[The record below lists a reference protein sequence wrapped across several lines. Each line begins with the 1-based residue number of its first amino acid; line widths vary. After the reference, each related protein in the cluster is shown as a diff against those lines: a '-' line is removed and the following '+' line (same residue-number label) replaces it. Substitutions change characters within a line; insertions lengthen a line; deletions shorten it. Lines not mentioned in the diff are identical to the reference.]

1 MIYQWKQGARVPA
14 SADAQKVGEE
24 LERIRVKHNG
34 RLEPEWVVHNAK
46 SPRNPLHDLFEW
58 DDTVAAQNFR
68 VDQAR
73 SVIRSVDVVVEE
85 APQMKPTRAF
95 VSVVQER
102 DRSYTSVQHAMS
114 DDDLRKQLI
123 AQAYAELEAWQ
134 KRYAELIELADVFA
148 AINQARAA

>member
-1 MIYQWKQGARVPA
+1 MIYQWKQGARVPS

-46 SPRNPLHDLFEW
+46 SPRNPMHDLFEW
-58 DDTVAAQNFR
+58 DDNVAAQNFR

-85 APQMKPTRAF
+85 APQMKPMRAF

-123 AQAYAELEAWQ
+123 AQAYTELEAWQ

-148 AINQARAA
+148 AIDQARAA

>member
-1 MIYQWKQGARVPA
+1 MIYKWKQGARVPA
-14 SADAQKVGEE
+14 SVDAQKAGEE

-58 DDTVAAQNFR
+58 DDNVAAQNFR

-73 SVIRSVDVVVEE
+73 SVIRSVEVVVEE
-85 APQMKPTRAF
+85 APQMRPTRAF

-114 DDDLRKQLI
+114 DDDLRNQLL
-123 AQAYAELEAWQ
+123 AQAYTELEAWQ
-134 KRYAELIELADVFA
+134 KRYAELIELADLFA
-148 AINQARAA
+148 AIDQARVA

>member
-1 MIYQWKQGARVPA
+1 MIYRWKEGARLPA
-14 SADAQKVGEE
+14 SVDAQKAGEE

-58 DDTVAAQNFR
+58 DDNVAAQNWR
-68 VDQAR
+68 IDQAR
-73 SVIRSVDVVVEE
+73 SVIRSVEVVVEQAPE
-85 APQMKPTRAF
+85 AKQVRAF

-114 DDDLRKQLI
+114 DENLRKQVLM
-123 AQAYAELEAWQ
+123 QALAELEAWR
-134 KRYAELIELADVFA
+134 KRYAELVELATVFA
-148 AINQARAA
+148 SIDEARAA